1 MPCCTTPAHYIARGA
16 GVACAAALAIGF
28 LVTGCRERS
37 AAEPA
42 PAIPYPDLI
51 GADQTVIDKVTRA
64 RAMVRKDPDSAI
76 TWGRLGMVLDAHGF
90 DDGAKSCYRHAA
102 LLDATDV
109 RWPYL
114 TGLIAQLD
122 DPVGAAEW
130 FEAAIDL
137 DPQSPAIRQTY
148 AAALVRAGRPDDARR
163 QYQAALRIDPGFRKA
178 LLGVAELEV
187 QNGALD
193 EALKLL
199 QRAAEMEFCEREV
212 HVKLARLFQRLG
224 EPARARHEA
233 LIVRAYPAL
242 APVNDPYRAQVDIE
256 RVSVKAYVQR
266 GLAYLASQRYA
277 EAERAFR
284 QALHLRSD
292 SVRNHLNLGGV
303 LVRQKRL
310 AESLEIFH
318 RALDMAPE
326 DPEVHNNLAVAL
338 GEAGDQRGA
347 IEHLRTA
354 LRLDPN
360 HDEAHF
366 NLGRIR
372 EDQGR
377 LDEAMEAYQKAID
390 INPVNVPAHNELA
403 RLLSRGGRT
412 ADAFSHWRDAFA
424 FGCRDPAAAFN
435 LALVMAQRRQFGEAV
450 DVLRRGLTKAPDH
463 EALTAMLATILATC
477 PEARYR
483 NGPEAVKL
491 ANRLLARNGS
501 DHVPSL
507 NLMAA
512 GQAEAGDYKG
522 AAETSERALRL
533 AQRAQDAELVRLIS
547 ARLVLYWAGEPYHQ
561 P

>member
-1 MPCCTTPAHYIARGA
+1 MPCRTTPAHYIARCA
-16 GVACAAALAIGF
+16 GVARTVALAIV
-28 LVTGCRERS
+28 LSVTGCRERS
-37 AAEPA
+37 PAEPA
-42 PAIPYPDLI
+42 PAIPHPDLI
-51 GADQTVIDKVTRA
+51 GADQTVIDKITRA
-64 RAMVRKDPDSAI
+64 RAMVREDPDSAI

-90 DDGAKSCYRHAA
+90 ADGAKSCYRHAA
-102 LLDATDV
+102 LLDPTDV

-114 TGLIAQLD
+114 TSLIVQLD

-137 DPQSPAIRQTY
+137 DPQSAAIRQAY
-148 AAALVRAGRPDDARR
+148 AAALVRAGRPDDARWH
-163 QYQAALRIDPGFRKA
+163 YQAALRIDPGFRKA
-178 LLGVAELEV
+178 LLGVAELEL

-199 QRAAEMEFCEREV
+199 QRTAEMEFCEREV
-212 HVKLARLFQRLG
+212 HVKLARLYQRLG
-224 EPARARHEA
+224 EPARARREA
-233 LIVRAYPAL
+233 LFVKAYPAL
-242 APVNDPYRAQVDIE
+242 APVNDPYRAQVEIE
-256 RVSVKAYVQR
+256 RVSVKAFVQR
-266 GLAYLASQRYA
+266 GLAHLANQRYA

-284 QALHLRSD
+284 QALRLRSD
-292 SVRNHLNLGGV
+292 SVRNHLNLAGV
-303 LVRQKRL
+303 LLRQKRL

-360 HDEAHF
+360 HDGAHF

-377 LDEAMEAYQKAID
+377 LDEAMEAYEKAID
-390 INPVNVPAHNELA
+390 INPVNVPAHTELA
-403 RLLSRGGRT
+403 RLLSRAGRSE
-412 ADAFSHWRDAFA
+412 DALRHWRDAFA
-424 FGCRDPAAAFN
+424 FGCHDSAAAFN

-450 DVLRRGLTKAPDH
+450 DVLRRGLTKTPDH

-483 NGPEAVKL
+483 NGPEAVRL